1 MREVRRFDD
10 GGLPMHMNAISLVP
24 VGKQRN
30 TICRDL
36 QPHRDL
42 STADSLCISS
52 SLPLLDLL
60 PMVAS
65 HAF

>member
-1 MREVRRFDD
+1 
-10 GGLPMHMNAISLVP
+10 MHMNAISPVP

-30 TICRDL
+30 TICMDL
-36 QPHRDL
+36 QAHRDL
-42 STADSLCISS
+42 STADSLCISSFLPQQRFSS